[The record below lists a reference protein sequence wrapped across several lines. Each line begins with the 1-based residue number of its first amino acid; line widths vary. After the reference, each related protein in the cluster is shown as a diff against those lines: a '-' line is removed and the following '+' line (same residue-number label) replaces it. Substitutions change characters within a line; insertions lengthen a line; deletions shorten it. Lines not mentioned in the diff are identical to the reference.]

1 MNTILQDEIFKKF
14 KSEEEDTIKILNDP
28 GNFLNVYNV
37 VFYFFI
43 L

>member
-28 GNFLNVYNV
+28 GNF
-37 VFYFFI
+37 
-43 L
+43 

>member
-28 GNFLNVYNV
+28 G
-37 VFYFFI
+37 FFN
-43 L
+43 